1 MTILHRCSQ
10 INENIKNKQPSLFF
24 IALYP
29 IDKVLKKGMKNNHS
43 SKMKHNVSYKDP
55 YIFEEEE

>member
-1 MTILHRCSQ
+1 MQSIQS
-10 INENIKNKQPSLFF
+10 IKNKTPPLFF

-43 SKMKHNVSYKDP
+43 SKMKDNVSYKD
-55 YIFEEEE
+55 YIFEEEEE